1 MNSRARHEFEW
12 RAGANSIAIHG
23 TNASA
28 WTRTLRAGCTVM
40 QCCVLLIAAATT
52 QVCRVHFKSDSRRFL
67 FDYCYKLN
75 QKLLRASIR
84 LMFLLFFPLN
94 EADFKAEVSGATSA
108 TPPASNEQKRGRG
121 VSQPRHQSK
130 CCLATATESQ
140 SHVKSA
146 YAINRL
152 CPSQS
157 CTFSCIF

>member
-23 TNASA
+23 TNVSA
-28 WTRTLRAGCTVM
+28 WTRTLRAGCTAM
-40 QCCVLLIAAATT
+40 QCCALLRAAATT

-94 EADFKAEVSGATSA
+94 EADFKAEVSDANISHA
-108 TPPASNEQKRGRG
+108 AAFAASDSLR
-121 VSQPRHQSK
+121 P
-130 CCLATATESQ
+130 
-140 SHVKSA
+140 
-146 YAINRL
+146 
-152 CPSQS
+152 PSQL
-157 CTFSCIF
+157 